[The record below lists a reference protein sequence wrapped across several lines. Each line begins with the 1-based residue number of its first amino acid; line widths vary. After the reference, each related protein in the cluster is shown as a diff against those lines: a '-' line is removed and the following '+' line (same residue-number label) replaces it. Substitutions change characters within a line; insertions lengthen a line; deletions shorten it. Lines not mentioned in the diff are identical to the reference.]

1 MAARRSNVP
10 AINARPPAVMIGPP
24 NPIEPGGT
32 GSWPPPYCI
41 EPSGTCHWIAPLS
54 ISTALNVPHGG
65 GVHGR
70 SDAAWRLVPTSAA
83 TFGIYLQK
91 ICLFPERGDL
101 IFARHGTVLASKA
114 KRDAPTEAV
123 GVCCLWDEKANS
135 DS

>member
-1 MAARRSNVP
+1 MASTEVLHRAERNLPLDRSLIHIHCTQRPPRRRST
-10 AINARPPAVMIGPP
+10 REGLMLL
-24 NPIEPGGT
+24 GGT
-32 GSWPPPYCI
+32 
-41 EPSGTCHWIAPLS
+41 
-54 ISTALNVPHGG
+54 
-65 GVHGR
+65 
-70 SDAAWRLVPTSAA
+70 TSAA

-135 DS
+135 ES